1 MPTRPSTVAPE
12 PFYNSLAYS
21 FSTMG
26 LGSDMYRQQILDHY
40 KNPRNYGELEDP
52 TFTHVGENPMCGD
65 EIRMDVKLDD
75 DEETI
80 KQVAFS
86 GDGCAISQASASML
100 SKELRGKTVDELL
113 EMDRDDVI
121 DMLGVDISPMR
132 VKCAVLAEKVAQDGA
147 EIYQGDLDVEK
158 TTTEDD

>member
-1 MPTRPSTVAPE
+1 MV
-12 PFYNSLAYS
+12 
-21 FSTMG
+21 G
-26 LGSDMYRQQILDHY
+26 GSDMYRQQILDHY
-40 KNPRNYGELEDP
+40 RNPRNAGELEDP

-65 EIRMDVKLDD
+65 TIQMDVVLD

-80 KQVAFS
+80 TNVAFR

-100 SKELRGKTVDELL
+100 SEKLHGMTVDELREL
-113 EMDRDDVI
+113 DRDDVV

-147 EIYQGDLDVEK
+147 DIYFDELDVEK
-158 TTTEDD
+158 TTTEEDSRTDAD